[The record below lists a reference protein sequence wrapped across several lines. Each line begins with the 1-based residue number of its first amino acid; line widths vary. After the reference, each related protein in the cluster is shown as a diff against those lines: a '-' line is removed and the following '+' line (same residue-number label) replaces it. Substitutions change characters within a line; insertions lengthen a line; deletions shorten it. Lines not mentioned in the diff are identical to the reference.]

1 MDIIDNSNTELLDEI
16 KRLKL
21 KIEKLNQSAD
31 LHKLTEKKFREKEK
45 SYRDIVNSV
54 SDAIFIQDSSGK
66 FLDINEG
73 ALNMYGYERKD
84 FINQTPEFISAPGK
98 NKIELINYYIAKALN
113 GEVQRFQWWGIRK
126 NGEVFPKDVVLNRGQ
141 FLGQNVAIAI
151 ARDIT
156 ERIESETI
164 QNSLYSIAEITN
176 TTDDINDFY
185 KSMHN
190 IIKEMMYADNFYI
203 ALIDE
208 TTGNLTFPYFID
220 EVDSPPEPKRPGKGL
235 SEYVLKNGESLLAP
249 PKVVKKLISSKEIDD
264 IGAPSIDWLGVP
276 LKTLD
281 KTIGV
286 LVIQSYTEKIRYT
299 EKDKELLAFV
309 SQHVATAIER
319 KKSNDSIKKYSK
331 ELEILNKN
339 KDRFLSIISHDLRS
353 PFHPLLGL
361 AKILATESDTL
372 TKEEIKNYTNEIFE
386 LLKGQYTLLED
397 LLEWARLQSNSIRFQ
412 QKKINL
418 YETIFE
424 VTNILSENAIK
435 KKISFNNL
443 VNKDIFV
450 FADRNFLRSII
461 QNLVSNAIKFSFE
474 NMEIMLEAKVNKNID
489 FVTITVADNGIGMTD
504 QARDNIFSKKAEH
517 SKPGT
522 QDEKGSGLGLILCKE
537 MVAKHGGNIWV
548 ESKLNKGS
556 KFIFTLPNVK

>member
-474 NMEIMLEAKVNKNID
+474 NMEIMLEAKVNKNND